1 MKQFERYDYL
11 LSLLVERP
19 VLSVAQ
25 AVQLSGASYA
35 TVRRDFDGLA
45 EEGLVER
52 VRGGIRRKESGGML
66 SFSLREARH
75 SAEKAKLA
83 RAAAKQIKPGQVVMI
98 DGGTTTFLLAS
109 CLPDVPLR
117 IITNSM
123 RLAAALDA
131 RRQRHAGLEIF
142 LTGGFLHP
150 ESGGLLVGRGAEHT
164 LAQYHAD
171 LAFLSVG
178 GICEEGL
185 FNTNESVVDVERQMI
200 ARADRT
206 VVMTDHEKI
215 GRRSMCHVCPLNDID
230 CVVTNQHPESRA
242 FVAHL
247 KKLSIEVECV

>member
-1 MKQFERYDYL
+1 MKRYERYDYL

-45 EEGLVER
+45 REGLVER
-52 VRGGIRRKESGGML
+52 VRGGVRRKESGGML

-75 SAEKAKLA
+75 SAEKARLA
-83 RAAAKQIKPGQVVMI
+83 RAAARRIKAGQVIMI
-98 DGGTTTFLLAS
+98 DGGTTTFMLAS
-109 CLPDVPLR
+109 CLPDVPMR
-117 IITNSM
+117 VITNSM

-131 RRQRHAGLEIF
+131 RRQRHAGLEVF

-164 LAQYHAD
+164 LSQYHAD

-185 FNTNESVVDVERQMI
+185 FNTNESVVDVERQKI
-200 ARADRT
+200 ARADRA
-206 VVMTDHEKI
+206 VVMTDHEKV
-215 GRRSMCHVCPLNDID
+215 GRRSMCLVCPLDEID
-230 CVVTNQHPESRA
+230 CVVTDQHADSRA
-242 FVAHL
+242 FIAHL
-247 KKLSIEVECV
+247 EKRGIEVECV